1 MTTIQFEKTI
11 IENPKDLPKDALQEI
26 LDFIKFIR
34 LKIQKEQID
43 NLNTELSHLNKSQ
56 INHLEEELKD
66 YKQLYPI
73 E

>member
-1 MTTIQFEKTI
+1 MTTVQFEKI
-11 IENPKDLPKDALQEI
+11 LIENTKDLPKDALQEI

-34 LKIQKEQID
+34 LKIQKEQIN
-43 NLNTELSHLNKSQ
+43 NLNAELSHLDKSQ
-56 INHLEEELKD
+56 MNHLEEELKD